1 MDASCMSNEATTPHA
16 VNRRKVWSSSNTVA
30 ALRYLLGFL
39 ECANVTL
46 SFIPFHSINIVMVI
60 SFHFTFHSTFYL
72 LISLIHFAHDG

>member
-39 ECANVTL
+39 LKVPYDPGATRVRECHTFIH
-46 SFIPFHSINIVMVI
+46 SIPFH
-60 SFHFTFHSTFYL
+60 
-72 LISLIHFAHDG
+72 